1 MELAG
6 PTGRT
11 IQGGLFVSGLGIAVN
26 CFLAAVK
33 ILAGWLGHSYA
44 LIADGIE
51 SLADV
56 FSSLVVWSGLRLS
69 IKPADEDHPFGHGKA
84 EPIAAG
90 IVALMLVAA
99 AVLISVQSIQEI
111 RHPHF
116 PPAPFTLMVLI
127 GVVIVKEVMYR
138 LASRVG
144 RHLASTVIKSDAW
157 HHRSDA
163 LTSLAAFVG
172 ISIALLGGPGY

>member
-6 PTGRT
+6 PGGRT
-11 IQGGLFVSGLGIAVN
+11 IQSGLFISGVGIAVN
-26 CFLAAVK
+26 CVLAAAK

-56 FSSLVVWSGLRLS
+56 FSSMVVWSGLRLAV
-69 IKPADEDHPFGHGKA
+69 KPADEDHPFGHGKA

-90 IVALMLVAA
+90 IVALMLLAA
-99 AVLISVQSIQEI
+99 AALICVQSIREI

-116 PPAPFTLMVLI
+116 PPAPFTLMVLL
-127 GVVIVKEVMYR
+127 GVVAIKEVMYR
-138 LASRVG
+138 VASRVA
-144 RHLASTVIKSDAW
+144 RNLESTAIKSDAW
-157 HHRSDA
+157 HQDRK
-163 LTSLAAFVG
+163 
-172 ISIALLGGPGY
+172 